1 MYKLGRG
8 EVIVEKLKR
17 LTEMTTSGGWAAKI
31 GPEVL
36 ASVLSQLPKNENNNN
51 LLVGLDTADDAA
63 VYKLN
68 DETALIQTLDFF
80 TPMIDDP
87 YIFGQ
92 IAAANSLSDVY
103 AMGGKPIVA
112 MNIVCFPSCHDMNIL
127 AEILKG
133 GFDKVKESGAL
144 LVGGH
149 TVDDKEPKYGLSVS
163 GIVHPEKVLSNATAR
178 VGDKLILTKPI
189 GVGILNTAMKENL
202 VSKEISDKVIEVMVH
217 LNKYAAKSFDYIK
230 VNSVTDITGFGLLGH
245 ALEMAKASNVSIEIN
260 SKDVPI
266 LDGAID
272 MANMGIIP
280 AVMYRNKEYISKDV
294 NIIDVDT
301 AIEDILYDP
310 QTSGGLLISV
320 KEELADK
327 LVEDM
332 KLNGSI
338 EAKIIGSVKKK
349 EEKYITVI

>member
-1 MYKLGRG
+1 M
-8 EVIVEKLKR
+8 EKYKR

-36 ASVLSQLPKNENNNN
+36 ASVLSQLPKNESDKINN
-51 LLVGLDTADDAA
+51 LLVGLETADDAA

-68 DETALIQTLDFF
+68 DDIALIQTLDFF

-112 MNIVCFPSCHDMNIL
+112 MNIVCFPSCHDMDVL
-127 AEILKG
+127 AQIMKG

-163 GIVHPEKVLSNATAR
+163 GIVHPKKVLSNATSKP
-178 VGDKLILTKPI
+178 GDILILTKPL
-189 GVGILNTAMKENL
+189 GVGILNTAMKADL
-202 VSKEISDKVIEVMVH
+202 ISKETEKKVINVMTH
-217 LNKYAAKSFDYIK
+217 LNKYAAMSFDKID

-245 ALEMAKASNVSIEIN
+245 ALEMAKASDVSIHIN
-260 SKDVPI
+260 SKEVPI
-266 LDGAID
+266 IEETID
-272 MANMGIIP
+272 MARMGIIP
-280 AVMYRNKEYISKDV
+280 SGMYRNKQYIENDV
-294 NIIDVDT
+294 DMNSVDT
-301 AIEDILYDP
+301 AIRDILYDP

-320 KEELADK
+320 KEKYADK
-327 LVEDM
+327 LIKDM
-332 KLNGSI
+332 KDNGSI
-338 EAKIIGSVKKK
+338 EAKIIGHVTTKGD
-349 EEKYITVI
+349 KYITVR

>member
-280 AVMYRNKEYISKDV
+280 AGMYRNKEYISKDV
-294 NIIDVDT
+294 NIIDVDA

-332 KLNGSI
+332 KLNGSRS
-338 EAKIIGSVKKK
+338 EERRVGK
-349 EEKYITVI
+349 ECRSRWSPYH

>member
-149 TVDDKEPKYGLSVS
+149 TVDDKEPKYGLSIS

-189 GVGILNTAMKENL
+189 GVGIL
-202 VSKEISDKVIEVMVH
+202 ISDKVIEVMVH

-280 AVMYRNKEYISKDV
+280 AGMYRNKEYISKDV

-349 EEKYITVI
+349 EEKSITVI

>member
-1 MYKLGRG
+1 MSWY
-8 EVIVEKLKR
+8 
-17 LTEMTTSGGWAAKI
+17 
-31 GPEVL
+31 
-36 ASVLSQLPKNENNNN
+36 
-51 LLVGLDTADDAA
+51 D
-63 VYKLN
+63 
-68 DETALIQTLDFF
+68 
-80 TPMIDDP
+80 
-87 YIFGQ
+87 
-92 IAAANSLSDVY
+92 
-103 AMGGKPIVA
+103 
-112 MNIVCFPSCHDMNIL
+112 IL

-133 GFDKVKESGAL
+133 GFDKVKESGCSFEL
-144 LVGGH
+144 GGH

-280 AVMYRNKEYISKDV
+280 AGMYRNKEYISKDV
-294 NIIDVDT
+294 NIIDVDA
-301 AIEDILYDP
+301 AIEDIFIWP
-310 QTSGGLLISV
+310 ANIRRTFNIS
-320 KEELADK
+320 KRRI
-327 LVEDM
+327 
-332 KLNGSI
+332 SR
-338 EAKIIGSVKKK
+338 
-349 EEKYITVI
+349 

>member
-1 MYKLGRG
+1 MEMLRKL
-8 EVIVEKLKR
+8 
-17 LTEMTTSGGWAAKI
+17 TDMTTSGGWAAKI

-36 ASVLSQLPKNENNNN
+36 ASVLSKLPRNESTDN
-51 LLVGLDTADDAA
+51 LLVGLETSDDAA

-68 DETALIQTLDFF
+68 NDSALIQTLDFF

-112 MNIVCFPSCHDMNIL
+112 MNIVCFPSCHDMNVL

-163 GIVHPEKVLSNATAR
+163 GIVHPDKVLSNATSKA
-178 VGDKLILTKPI
+178 GDKLIITKPI
-189 GVGILNTAMKENL
+189 GVGILNTAMKEGL
-202 VSKEISDKVIEVMVH
+202 VDKEVSEKVIETMIH
-217 LNKYAAKSFDYIK
+217 LNKYAAMSFDNIE

-245 ALEMAKASNVSIEIN
+245 ALEMAKASNVSIEID
-260 SKDVPI
+260 SKEVPI
-266 LDGAID
+266 LEGAVD
-272 MANMGIIP
+272 MARMGIIP
-280 AVMYRNKEYISKDV
+280 AGMYRNKEYIGKDV
-294 NIIDVDT
+294 STNNIAT
-301 AIEDILYDP
+301 EIEDILYDP

-320 KEELADK
+320 REELADMLIK
-327 LVEDM
+327 DM
-332 KLNGSI
+332 KKNGSI
-338 EAKIIGSVKKK
+338 EAKVIGEVKEKSS
-349 EEKYITVI
+349 KYITVI